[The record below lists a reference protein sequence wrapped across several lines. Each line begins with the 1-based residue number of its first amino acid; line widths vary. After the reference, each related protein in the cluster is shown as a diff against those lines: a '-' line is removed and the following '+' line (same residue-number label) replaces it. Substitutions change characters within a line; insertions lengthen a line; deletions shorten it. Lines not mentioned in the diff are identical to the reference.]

1 MRAALALIALAI
13 LVVAITLHGIGNEP
27 AAEATANWTFAFMLA
42 AALLPQRADDWGRRL
57 FEAALRRVRN
67 RS

>member
-1 MRAALALIALAI
+1 MRAALALVAVATLVIAII
-13 LVVAITLHGIGNEP
+13 LHSIGNEP

-57 FEAALRRVRN
+57 FETAIRRVRS

>member
-1 MRAALALIALAI
+1 VRAALACLALAI
-13 LVVAITLHGIGNEP
+13 LVVAIALHGIGNEP
-27 AAEATANWTFAFMLA
+27 AAEAAANWTFAFMLA

-57 FEAALRRVRN
+57 FETAIRRVRS